1 MDNYFITSYGDGY
14 AIVNRQVQQMFVE
27 RNLMKEVCDGRA
39 RLYVVFPFAPQLNI
53 TSATDDFVF
62 YHNDGHILSM
72 KSIVCTIDREDEIE
86 PIPLTLVRQTT
97 DPLVSEIHYVNQL
110 QQSQLD
116 RIEML
121 AQIAS
126 EEINRINPTNKVQ
139 KRIADLVIKDAVK
152 QELICPI
159 TMNPLT
165 LSSATCVSP
174 CYHIF
179 EKDAITRWLETK
191 NTCPECR
198 EQCCV

>member
-1 MDNYFITSYGDGY
+1 MSSYGDGY
-14 AIVNRQVQQMFVE
+14 AIINRQMVVE

-39 RLYVVFPFAPQLNI
+39 RLYAVFPFSTTEPALTPMV
-53 TSATDDFVF
+53 SSTDEFVF
-62 YHNDGHILSM
+62 YHNDGRIISM
-72 KSIVCTIDREDEIE
+72 KSIVCTIDREDGIE

-97 DPLVSEIHYVNQL
+97 DPLVSELHYVNQL

-126 EEINRINPTNKVQ
+126 EEINHINPTNKVQ
-139 KRIADLVIKDAVK
+139 KRIADLVIKDAIQ
-152 QELICPI
+152 QELVCPI

-165 LSSATCVSP
+165 LSSAICVSP
-174 CYHIF
+174 CYHVF
-179 EKDAITRWLETK
+179 DKDAITRWLETK